1 MRLILDRIDIPGSGS
16 VPLSRP
22 PTPSD
27 GTDGFAIGITPTG
40 SWPVARSSSGIDA
53 TGWSWWVAR
62 DDARVEPLRSVRL
75 VFRVVDISGRLRML
89 RHGYQSWSP
98 SDVVVFG
105 EARDRSFAPGSVEL
119 IRAINQA
126 DQRVAEIADELRSE
140 WVTVLVDDTNEPALV
155 GFDGGNLHDG
165 TLRLRTGPTG
175 VELCCEAFM
184 GDAVLAEGERRELHQ
199 VLIAHGQSAD
209 RLLAAW
215 ADVVGSRGNAR
226 VSASHQVG
234 WCSWYHYFHDV
245 TQDDITANLER
256 ADDWPFDVFQV
267 DDGFQSAIGD
277 WLTTNEKFPM
287 GLEPLAS
294 SIALRGRR
302 PGLWLAP
309 FLCAPDSTIAR
320 EHPDWL
326 ARGFDGEPLLNMFNP
341 PWGGGR
347 DGLMYGLDT
356 TLSEVQE
363 HLRSLAAA
371 VVAMGYTYL
380 KLDFTFSPS
389 FDGVWS
395 DRSLTPAQRVRAG
408 FEAIRAGA
416 GDDTFLLGCGVPLAH
431 SVGIV
436 DGNRIGADVAPAW
449 SLSSDVPMLS
459 GYSGTQ
465 PATRHAWAATAT
477 RSFMHRRLWLNDP
490 DCVMLRSQQTALSA
504 DAARTWARAVGVS
517 GGMVLVSDDL
527 ALLDESARVLLDE
540 SIELSRCADHAAGFG
555 EVAIAPDLLDGVEP
569 TRLLSAAGELR
580 VQMDDGS
587 SVFSSIG

>member
-1 MRLILDRIDIPGSGS
+1 MRLVLDRIELPGSGT

-22 PTPSD
+22 PTPAD
-27 GTDGFAIGITPTG
+27 GTEGFALGLTPSG
-40 SWPVARSSSGIDA
+40 SWLMHGSSEGIE
-53 TGWSWWVAR
+53 TESWSWWLAR
-62 DDARVEPLRSVRL
+62 DDARVEPLRSAL
-75 VFRVVDISGRLRML
+75 LIFRVVDVSGRVRML

-98 SDVVVFG
+98 CDVVAFG
-105 EARDRSFAPGSVEL
+105 ETRDRSLAPGSVEL

-126 DQRVAEIADELRSE
+126 DQRVVEFPDELRSE
-140 WVTVLVDDTNEPALV
+140 WVTVLVDETNEPVLV
-155 GFDGGNLHDG
+155 GFDGGDRHDG

-184 GDAVLAEGERRELHQ
+184 GDVVLSEGERRELHH
-199 VLIAHGQSAD
+199 VLIAQGQTAD
-209 RLLAAW
+209 HLLAAW
-215 ADVVGSRGNAR
+215 ADVVGSRGSAR
-226 VSASHQVG
+226 VSAGHQVG

-245 TQDDITANLER
+245 TQDDITANLQR

-277 WLTTNEKFPM
+277 WLTTNEKFPA
-287 GLEPLAS
+287 GLEALAS
-294 SIALRGRR
+294 SIASRGRR

-309 FLCAPDSTIAR
+309 FLCAPDSVIAH
-320 EHPDWL
+320 EHPEWL
-326 ARGFDGEPLLNMFNP
+326 ARGFDGEPLLNMFNA

-356 TLSEVQE
+356 TLPEVQE
-363 HLRSLAAA
+363 HLRSLAAT

-416 GDDTFLLGCGVPLAH
+416 GNDTFLLGCGVPLAH

-449 SLSSDVPMLS
+449 SLSSDAPMLS
-459 GYSGTQ
+459 GYAGTQ

-490 DCVMLRSQQTALSA
+490 DCVMLRSEQTDLSI
-504 DAARTWARAVGVS
+504 AAAQTWARAVGVS

-527 ALLDESARVLLDE
+527 ALLGESARSLLNE
-540 SIELSRCADHAAGFG
+540 SIELSQRADVAAQAGN
-555 EVAIAPDLLDGVEP
+555 VASAPDLLGGEEP
-569 TRLLSAAGELR
+569 TKLRSAVGELH
-580 VQMDDGS
+580 VQLDDGS
-587 SVFSSIG
+587 SVFSLIG